1 MITQQLEWTQAKSI
15 AKRFKTSLPPPHNPW
30 FLDLPIEWVP
40 SLLNVLKDAKIEHD
54 GSLENSTDDGK
65 VLRIIGGVK
74 GWNNKKMLELEPEK
88 NLADLENCQAQIQY

>member
-1 MITQQLEWTQAKSI
+1 M
-15 AKRFKTSLPPPHNPW
+15 
-30 FLDLPIEWVP
+30 DLPIEWVP

-74 GWNNKKMLELEPEK
+74 GWNNKKMLELEPENI
-88 NLADLENCQAQIQY
+88 NLADLENLPGPDFNIDTSIFTNKVLKDGL